1 MSVWKRLQRVGKA
14 ASKFQFT
21 ASYQE
26 LMVECTKK
34 WQPQKL
40 CVIWTRR
47 NRRKSSQLYTWSP
60 TMQNPYKGLVTWTVP
75 ENVEIMVTLFR
86 DSRQAEFEDKEW
98 TFVIEDQ
105 SKGRRKVLASG
116 NINMREYASHVPTQK
131 TIKVNLKPATKK
143 VVSATL
149 ELTISCTFIR
159 EGKATDEDMQS
170 VASLMSMGKADIG
183 NLDDLEEEEEE
194 PGVANHKRDDKAL
207 SSQIKDITCQLD
219 NLEAHHGN
227 PFEDDEDEDWAC
239 DTEGNGDSLNPFVE
253 PVFKKI
259 EDKKEKKSFN
269 PFEDS
274 GEKSEEVSHQTDEDI
289 FKKLDSASIS
299 KQAGASHGD
308 QQKYRTLP
316 ASLSHK
322 DTSKHGAKKKSSMT
336 LKMSKS
342 LSPTDRP
349 IYEGT
354 PPSTP
359 EEEKPPTRAITPPPP
374 LDESLNSTLDVSTR
388 SSLSEISSAN
398 VSTFSQTPEG
408 ETSLVEA
415 TSPGNLSQDLLSWCQ
430 EVTGGYRGVKITNL
444 TTSWRNGMAFC
455 AIIHHFRPDLIDF
468 ASLAP
473 HNIKGNNKIA
483 FDSAAKLGIPKVIE
497 PSDMVLLA
505 VPDKLCVMTYLHQLR
520 AYFTGQTLEV
530 QQIGMSTS
538 ESTYTCGEHDEVTD
552 QRISEEMYGKHSPKK
567 ILTPQSPDKVKDFDV
582 ANRDSETVTVNGGDV
597 ELRHEPVNIESRT
610 SRTSTELKR
619 DSLPKDDSSRNS
631 NSSRDSA
638 SVESDRSSAS
648 PANDLSRE
656 SSASPASAKKTHYKK
671 HRAPAPPK
679 QKKRRAPSPPQKSD
693 SDKPVLMTR
702 KQLYNPFDSDDE
714 DEEDDDPSNPFSSSY
729 VETEQVQEEKQVN
742 GAEQEQK
749 PEPEPEPE
757 PEPKPVSVPVPAE
770 RKKIPVDVRGLSSP
784 TPEKQPPPVVKRRN
798 LPTSPTDITATQEA
812 GSQPG
817 PVVCTSDSRPKSRHE
832 ELKER
837 ARQLLEQ
844 ARREATLKKSVST
857 ESAPG
862 AEQEDAKDE
871 DRQKRLRERARKLIA
886 EARAGI
892 GSPEPSFDRQSSTDS
907 KSGEPDSSTKVLKPS
922 TTEPVSIK
930 AYRLAPRVHYIE
942 RRQSSGDEENKSTDV
957 KLKKITLAKPNL
969 SVGLS
974 TNGSADS
981 EERRRTP
988 EVEQRSNPFDR
999 ENEVVERVSTGDQGY
1014 DANLG
1019 SDGEEGDSDGSE
1031 LNLHL
1036 TPDEDLRSANQY
1048 VKAEMEALEG
1058 EQRQIDKQAAQL
1070 EKSLRR
1076 VMEKGK
1082 NKSLEERLM
1091 QDWFLLVNKK
1101 NALIRRQMQLNILE
1115 KEEDLEQRYEL
1126 LNRELRAMMGI
1137 EDWQK
1142 TEAQKR
1148 RERLLLEELVSVVNK
1163 RDELVQHLDT
1173 QERAIEEDEFLDKQ
1187 ISEGRIPLKDEKSCS
1202 IQ

>member
-105 SKGRRKVLASG
+105 SKGRRKVLATG

-207 SSQIKDITCQLD
+207 STQIKDITSQLD
-219 NLEAHHGN
+219 NLEAHH
-227 PFEDDEDEDWAC
+227 
-239 DTEGNGDSLNPFVE
+239 VE
-253 PVFKKI
+253 PVFKKT
-259 EDKKEKKSFN
+259 EDKKEKKTVN

-274 GEKSEEVSHQTDEDI
+274 SEKSEEVSHQTDEDI
-289 FKKLDSASIS
+289 FRKLDSASIS
-299 KQAGASHGD
+299 KQSGASQGD
-308 QQKYRTLP
+308 QLKYRTLP

-322 DTSKHGAKKKSSMT
+322 DASKHGAKKKSSMT

-408 ETSLVEA
+408 ETSLMEA

-430 EVTGGYRGVKITNL
+430 EVTSGYRGVKITNL

-567 ILTPQSPDKVKDFDV
+567 ILTLSLQTRSRTLMWLIGRVKQLQLM
-582 ANRDSETVTVNGGDV
+582 GDV
-597 ELRHEPVNIESRT
+597 ELRHEPVSSENRT
-610 SRTSTELKR
+610 SRTSMELNR
-619 DSLPKDDSSRNS
+619 DTVPKDDSSRNS

-648 PANDLSRE
+648 PAKDLSRE
-656 SSASPASAKKTHYKK
+656 SSASPASAKKIHYKK
-671 HRAPAPPK
+671 RRAPVPPK
-679 QKKRRAPSPPQKSD
+679 QKKRRAPTPPQKSD
-693 SDKPVLMTR
+693 SDKPMLMTR
-702 KQLYNPFDSDDE
+702 KQLYNPFDSDEE
-714 DEEDDDPSNPFSSSY
+714 DEEEDDPSNPFSSSY
-729 VETEQVQEEKQVN
+729 VETDQAQEEEQVN
-742 GAEQEQK
+742 GAEQEPEPV

-757 PEPKPVSVPVPAE
+757 PVSVPVLVPVSVPVPAE
-770 RKKIPVDVRGLSSP
+770 RKKIPVDISGLSSP

-812 GSQPG
+812 GSPPG
-817 PVVCTSDSRPKSRHE
+817 PAVCTSDSRPKSRHE

-871 DRQKRLRERARKLIA
+871 DRQKLLRERARKLIA

-907 KSGEPDSSTKVLKPS
+907 KSGEPDSTTKVLKPS

-942 RRQSSGDEENKSTDV
+942 RRHSSGDEENKSTDV

-999 ENEVVERVSTGDQGY
+999 ENEVVDRVSTGDQGVGY

-1019 SDGEEGDSDGSE
+1019 SDGEEGDSEGSE

-1070 EKSLRR
+1070 EKSLQKSWR
-1076 VMEKGK
+1076 KGRISPWK
-1082 NKSLEERLM
+1082 RLM

-1126 LNRELRAMMGI
+1126 LNRELRAMMVI